1 MKTRSELKDLAI
13 ASLKGKWGD
22 AAVVTLIYMLICF
35 ALGIVNAI
43 IPVLGYFIMLLVS
56 LVIGWGYQ
64 VIFLGL
70 SRGGNASVGDLF
82 EGFSNGQ
89 FGRIIGT
96 MALMCLY
103 VTLWCLLL
111 FIPGIIKAL
120 SYSMTPFILRDTDLS
135 YNAAIE
141 RSMKLMDGHKW
152 QLFVL
157 ELSFL
162 GWGILCMF
170 TFGIGFLWLEPYM
183 VTTYAEFYKNLL
195 EEEKNSV
202 QTA

>member
-22 AAVVTLIYMLICF
+22 AAVVTLIYMLIGF
-35 ALGIVNAI
+35 ALGIVNAF
-43 IPVLGYFIMLLVS
+43 IPVLGYLIMLLAS

-103 VTLWCLLL
+103 VILWCLLL
-111 FIPGIIKAL
+111 YIPGIIKAL

-135 YNAAIE
+135 YNEAIE

-170 TFGIGFLWLEPYM
+170 TFGIGFLWLEPYIA
-183 VTTYAEFYKNLL
+183 TTCAEFYKNLL

-202 QTA
+202 QTE

>member
-35 ALGIVNAI
+35 ALGIVNAF
-43 IPVLGYFIMLLVS
+43 IPLLGYLIMILVL

-96 MALMCLY
+96 MALMFLY
-103 VTLWCLLL
+103 VILWCLLL
-111 FIPGIIKAL
+111 YIPGIIKAL

-135 YNAAIE
+135 YNEAIE

-170 TFGIGFLWLEPYM
+170 TFGIGLLWLEPYM

>member
-13 ASLKGKWGD
+13 ANLKGKWGD
-22 AAVVTLIYMLICF
+22 SAVVTLIYLIICCAAGWIPFIGPF
-35 ALGIVNAI
+35 AGLI
-43 IPVLGYFIMLLVS
+43 ILPVIAWAYYS
-56 LVIGWGYQ
+56 
-64 VIFLGL
+64 IFLGL

-89 FGRIIGT
+89 YGRILGT
-96 MALMCLY
+96 SLLMALYIL
-103 VTLWCLLL
+103 LWCLLL
-111 FIPGIIKAL
+111 YIPGIIKAL

-152 QLFVL
+152 RLFVL

-162 GWGILCMF
+162 GWALLCIL
-170 TFGIGFLWLEPYM
+170 TFGIGYLWLEPY
-183 VTTYAEFYKNLL
+183 VATTLSEFYNDLL

>member
-22 AAVVTLIYMLICF
+22 AAVVTLIYMLICC
-35 ALGIVNAI
+35 ALEIVNVI
-43 IPVLGYFIMLLVS
+43 IPVLGYFIMLLAL
-56 LVIGWGYQ
+56 LVIGWSYQ

-70 SRGGNASVGDLF
+70 SRGGNANVSDLF

-96 MALMCLY
+96 MALMVVY
-103 VTLWCLLL
+103 IILWCLLL
-111 FIPGIIKAL
+111 YIPGIIKAL

-135 YNAAIE
+135 YNEAIE

-152 QLFVL
+152 ELFVL
-157 ELSFL
+157 GLSFL

-170 TFGIGFLWLEPYM
+170 TFGIGFLWLEPYI